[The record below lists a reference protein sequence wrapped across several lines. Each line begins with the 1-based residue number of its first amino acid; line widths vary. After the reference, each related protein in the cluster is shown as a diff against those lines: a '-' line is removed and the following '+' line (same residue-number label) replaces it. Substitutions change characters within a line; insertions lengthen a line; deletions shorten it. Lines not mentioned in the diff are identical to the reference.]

1 MLHILVILLRRFGRM
16 ESWGVKLGRRTSQNL
31 SLQSVRPAPSLVTQS
46 WSNLSYDVLTDFN
59 TQITIIFL
67 FAFLLVANP
76 TVFTGLVAK
85 NHLAPS
91 ANYVEASGI
100 VRRIPSVQVGRIL
113 IRFFVSRMIR
123 LILISLND
131 RGNTAY

>member
-1 MLHILVILLRRFGRM
+1 M

-46 WSNLSYDVLTDFN
+46 WSNLSYDVLTDFISHN
-59 TQITIIFL
+59 YRVFFRL
-67 FAFLLVANP
+67 FMFILVANP

-113 IRFFVSRMIR
+113 IGFFVSGM
-123 LILISLND
+123 
-131 RGNTAY
+131 G